1 MKGSYDEVCAN
12 MQANAEVKQ
21 KLLDYRKQIRKTLSN
36 YSFDY
41 NTSIIC
47 AVICQHAT
55 ITVVYITCSL
65 LWK

>member
-41 NTSIIC
+41 
-47 AVICQHAT
+47 
-55 ITVVYITCSL
+55 ITVSGTQI
-65 LWK
+65 